1 MAHPPSKTVE
11 GHPDKGTSDKGPLG
25 IFAGRGPLPLTVARA
40 ARDEGRDVFII
51 ALQGETD
58 LAVEEFPH
66 RWVRWGELAKTLNF
80 YKDNGVHDLV
90 LIGPVSRPSLSDIRP
105 DWMAI
110 KFLPRLIKLL
120 RQGDD
125 GLLSGLVN
133 YMEDEH
139 GLRIV
144 PAEAVDTNLLAPAGL
159 FTNKK
164 LSKQDE
170 DDLKRAIE
178 IVETMGRLDIG
189 QGAVV
194 CRGIAI
200 ALEASE
206 GTDNMLLRVATLE
219 PALRGS
225 VTDRAG
231 LLLKLPKPEQDRRVD
246 LPTIG
251 VTTIENAAAAG
262 LAGVVVQEGGAL
274 IVDLENTVH
283 RANKLGLF
291 VLSLAKSE

>member
-1 MAHPPSKTVE
+1 MTQSRSNEIA
-11 GHPDKGTSDKGPLG
+11 SDKGPLG

-51 ALQGETD
+51 ALKGETD
-58 LAVEEFPH
+58 PAVEAFSH
-66 RWVRWGELAKTLNF
+66 RWVKWGELAKTLNF
-80 YKDNGVHDLV
+80 YKDNNVHDLV

-120 RQGDD
+120 RQGDN
-125 GLLSGLVN
+125 GLLSGLVK
-133 YMEDEH
+133 YMENEH

-144 PAEAVDTNLLAPAGL
+144 PAESVDTNLLAPAGL
-159 FTNKK
+159 FTNKN
-164 LSKQDE
+164 LSAQDE
-170 DDLKRAIE
+170 SDLARAIE

-206 GTDNMLLRVATLE
+206 GTDNMLARVATLE

-225 VTDRAG
+225 IDERAG

-251 VTTIENAAAAG
+251 ITTIDNAAAAG

-291 VLSLAKSE
+291 LLSLAKSE

>member
-1 MAHPPSKTVE
+1 MTQSRSNEIA
-11 GHPDKGTSDKGPLG
+11 SDKGPLG

-40 ARDEGRDVFII
+40 ACDEGRDVFII
-51 ALQGETD
+51 ALKGETD
-58 LAVEEFPH
+58 PAVEAFPH
-66 RWVRWGELAKTLNF
+66 RWVKWGELAKTLNF
-80 YKDNGVHDLV
+80 YKDNNVHDLV

-120 RQGDD
+120 RQGDN
-125 GLLSGLVN
+125 GLLSGLVK
-133 YMEDEH
+133 YMENEH

-144 PAEAVDTNLLAPAGL
+144 PAESVDTNLLAPAGL
-159 FTNKK
+159 FTNKN
-164 LSKQDE
+164 LSAQDE
-170 DDLKRAIE
+170 SDLARAIE

-206 GTDNMLLRVATLE
+206 GTDNMLARVATLE

-225 VTDRAG
+225 IDERAG

-251 VTTIENAAAAG
+251 ITTIDNAAAAG

-291 VLSLAKSE
+291 LLSLAKSE

>member
-1 MAHPPSKTVE
+1 MAHPPSTAGE
-11 GHPDKGTSDKGPLG
+11 GHPDKALVSRGPLG
-25 IFAGRGPLPLTVARA
+25 IFAGQGPLPLTVAKA
-40 ARDEGRDVFII
+40 ARAEGREVFII
-51 ALQGETD
+51 ALKGETD
-58 LAVEEFPH
+58 PSIEEFPH
-66 RWVRWGELAKTLNF
+66 KWVKWGELAKTLNF
-80 YKDNGVHDLV
+80 YKSNGVHDLV
-90 LIGPVSRPSLSDIRP
+90 LIGPVARPSLSDIRP

-144 PAEAVDTNLLAPAGL
+144 PAEAVNKDLLAPAGL
-159 FTNKK
+159 FTNRK
-164 LSKQDE
+164 LTDQDE
-170 DDLKRAIE
+170 ADLARAIE
-178 IVETMGRLDIG
+178 VVETMGQLDIG

-206 GTDNMLLRVATLE
+206 GTDNMLRRVADLD

-225 VTDRAG
+225 PSDRAG
-231 LLLKLPKPEQDRRVD
+231 LLLKLPKPNQDRRVD

-251 VTTIENAAAAG
+251 VTTIDNAAAAG

-283 RANKLGLF
+283 RANKFGMF
-291 VLSLAKSE
+291 VLSVAKPE